1 MTDELNTRP
10 ANIGPT
16 GPAYAVTLHPHQPLL
31 DAITELQCLNNGLH
45 NKLNRAHRMIESGAF
60 KYTTPV
66 HRKALLDALIDH
78 ADKVDD
84 SARAIIK
91 GMRQIKRAKI
101 RDDDVIA
108 MLAHSYA
115 NGGGNLSDLAAN
127 V

>member
-1 MTDELNTRP
+1 MTEITTP
-10 ANIGPT
+10 AEIKPS
-16 GPAYAVTLHPHQPLL
+16 VTAHPHQALL
-31 DAITELQCLNNGLH
+31 DAITELQSLNNGLYH
-45 NKLNRAHRMIESGAF
+45 KLNRAHRMVESGAF
-60 KYTTPV
+60 KYTTPS
-66 HRKALLDALIDH
+66 HRKALLDALTAH

-115 NGGGNLSDLAAN
+115 LNGGSLNELTPSA
-127 V
+127 